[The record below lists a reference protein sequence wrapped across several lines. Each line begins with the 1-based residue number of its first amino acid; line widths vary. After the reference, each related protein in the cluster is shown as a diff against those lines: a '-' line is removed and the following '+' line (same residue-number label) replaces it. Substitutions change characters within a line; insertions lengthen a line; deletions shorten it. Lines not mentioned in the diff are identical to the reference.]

1 MPVPVPARK
10 RAFLPSK
17 SRKQK
22 TKKSFRGK
30 EEECVHCLLLGNM
43 LNNERASNN
52 RVLERFYGTF
62 MNRATML
69 NDERPES

>member
-1 MPVPVPARK
+1 M
-10 RAFLPSK
+10 
-17 SRKQK
+17 
-22 TKKSFRGK
+22 
-30 EEECVHCLLLGNM
+30 HCLLLGNM

-69 NDERPES
+69 NDEATMLNDERPES